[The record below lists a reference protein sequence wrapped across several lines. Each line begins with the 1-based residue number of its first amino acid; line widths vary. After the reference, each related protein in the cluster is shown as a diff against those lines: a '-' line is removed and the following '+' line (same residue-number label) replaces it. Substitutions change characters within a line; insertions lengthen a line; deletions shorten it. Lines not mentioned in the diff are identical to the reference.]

1 MTNEKAAFLMLI
13 GGLVG
18 LFLLKVL
25 SYFINM

>member
-1 MTNEKAAFLMLI
+1 MTNEKVAFLMLI

-18 LFLLKVL
+18 LALLKVL